1 MIQAL
6 GRALEQFGKVSL
18 QDFILFSVAGIV
30 LVTLTIVILRV
41 FKIKVPLSDVLSAMV
56 LAVYVSIIL
65 QLTLVCR
72 ADNSRIGIEL
82 DIFHGLMG
90 PNSDFRWLMI
100 AYVVLNCLLFVPFG
114 FVISLFSFINERE
127 KGIQFIAVLLI
138 SLTCSLII
146 ECVQLMTGRG
156 YYELQDLVFNTLG
169 GVIGWGVFQIIYRVG
184 ALLSG
189 KTLEE

>member
-56 LAVYVSIIL
+56 LAIYVSIIL